1 MRIISVANIAIAVK
15 ALELEKLIT
24 QAVIEEIDK
33 KRRRLINYCG
43 DKYTHR

>member
-1 MRIISVANIAIAVK
+1 MRIISVANIAAAVK
-15 ALELEKLIT
+15 ALELEKLVT

-33 KRRRLINYCG
+33 KEVNKLCG

>member
-1 MRIISVANIAIAVK
+1 VANIAIAVK

-33 KRRRLINYCG
+33 KG
-43 DKYTHR
+43 G

>member
-33 KRRRLINYCG
+33 KRRLINYCG